1 MVGFLTYG
9 NKKFAD
15 LDPQMRK
22 LIPPMY
28 SAMKELL
35 PYVDHDAAAF
45 NEYMVRIETHWY
57 IHWNIYC
64 ILPNECP
71 RT

>member
-9 NKKFAD
+9 NKKFHS

-22 LIPPMY
+22 LIPPLY
-28 SAMKELL
+28 ATMKDLL

-45 NEYMVRIETHWY
+45 NEYMVSVGLTMSQH
-57 IHWNIYC
+57 
-64 ILPNECP
+64 
-71 RT
+71 